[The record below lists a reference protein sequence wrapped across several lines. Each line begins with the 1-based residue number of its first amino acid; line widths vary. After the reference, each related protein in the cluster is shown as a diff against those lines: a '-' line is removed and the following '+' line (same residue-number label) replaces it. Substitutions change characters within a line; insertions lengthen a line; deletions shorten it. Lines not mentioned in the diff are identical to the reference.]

1 MKFYAYALA
10 GTNTLGK
17 NTLLVSL
24 PNNSPLFQS
33 TFVFLLL
40 GTSLRTR
47 HWRTSWWQPTESL
60 ERDTMC
66 FLGGWRYNRNLS
78 SGLRRIL
85 NKLSCWSIRWFALE
99 ALLELVSIHLCDL
112 LLVSNLVE
120 QQHVCSLLLDFIPGI
135 FRAIFESLILL
146 TFRVCIPICLP
157 RRSRLAISQ
166 TEKKQNKKKTK
177 TKTKT
182 KKASG
187 NFCKKN
193 SNGCEIDYW
202 CFGPLSW
209 KLPALQKD
217 LL

>member
-24 PNNSPLFQS
+24 LNHSPLFQS

-112 LLVSNLVE
+112 LLVSNFSRTTAYVFSSLRFYPWNFSSNLWEFDLVNFS
-120 QQHVCSLLLDFIPGI
+120 SLHPPFV
-135 FRAIFESLILL
+135 SLAAA
-146 TFRVCIPICLP
+146 V
-157 RRSRLAISQ
+157 
-166 TEKKQNKKKTK
+166 
-177 TKTKT
+177 
-182 KKASG
+182 
-187 NFCKKN
+187 
-193 SNGCEIDYW
+193 
-202 CFGPLSW
+202 
-209 KLPALQKD
+209 LQ
-217 LL
+217 

>member
-24 PNNSPLFQS
+24 PNHSPLFQS

-99 ALLELVSIHLCDL
+99 AFLELVSIHLCDL

-120 QQHVCSLLLDFIPGI
+120 QQHMCSLLLDFIPGI

-146 TFRVCIPICLP
+146 TFRVCIPHLSP

-166 TEKKQNKKKTK
+166 TEKKQNKKNKNK
-177 TKTKT
+177 NEN
-182 KKASG
+182 KKSVG
-187 NFCKKN
+187 
-193 SNGCEIDYW
+193 
-202 CFGPLSW
+202 
-209 KLPALQKD
+209 
-217 LL
+217 

>member
-24 PNNSPLFQS
+24 LNHSPLFQS

-66 FLGGWRYNRNLS
+66 FLGGWRYNKNLS

-112 LLVSNLVE
+112 LLVSNFSRTTAYV
-120 QQHVCSLLLDFIPGI
+120 VFSLRIIPGI

-146 TFRVCIPICLP
+146 TFRVCIPYLSPSPQPSCNK
-157 RRSRLAISQ
+157 SNW
-166 TEKKQNKKKTK
+166 KKTKQKKTK

-187 NFCKKN
+187 NFCKK
-193 SNGCEIDYW
+193 I
-202 CFGPLSW
+202 LTAA
-209 KLPALQKD
+209 K
-217 LL
+217 

>member
-112 LLVSNLVE
+112 LLVFNLVE

-146 TFRVCIPICLP
+146 TFRVCIPHLSPSPQPSCNK
-157 RRSRLAISQ
+157 SNW
-166 TEKKQNKKKTK
+166 KKN
-177 TKTKT
+177 KT
-182 KKASG
+182 KKKQKQKRKQ
-187 NFCKKN
+187 KKRRVTFVKK
-193 SNGCEIDYW
+193 I
-202 CFGPLSW
+202 LTAA
-209 KLPALQKD
+209 K
-217 LL
+217 